1 MGLFFK
7 LGQSE
12 LARALDIQGR
22 NKAVLAN
29 LLPLLSG
36 IGWAVY
42 WIFTKD
48 FRPWLVLL
56 AVLVIIGSL
65 MLGVRI
71 QAVAVIQS
79 VYRCKDGKNKKI
91 YQKHKHY
98 FDKKFKKHCQALH
111 KSEQK

>member
-1 MGLFFK
+1 MGLYFK

-22 NKAVLAN
+22 NKAVQAN

-36 IGWAVY
+36 TGWAVY
-42 WIFTKD
+42 WLLTKD
-48 FRPWLVLL
+48 FRPWVVLL

-98 FDKKFKKHCQALH
+98 FDKQFKKHCQALH

>member
-1 MGLFFK
+1 MGLYFK

-42 WIFTKD
+42 WILTKD

-71 QAVAVIQS
+71 QAVGVIQS

-98 FDKKFKKHCQALH
+98 FDKQFKKHCQALH
-111 KSEQK
+111 KSELK

>member
-7 LGQSE
+7 LGYTD
-12 LARALDIQGR
+12 LARALDVQGR

-29 LLPLLSG
+29 LLPLLSTL
-36 IGWAVY
+36 GWIVY
-42 WIFTKD
+42 WVLTKD
-48 FRPWLVLL
+48 FRAWVVLL
-56 AVLVIIGSL
+56 AVLIIIGSL

-98 FDKKFKKHCQALH
+98 FDKQFKKHCQALH